1 MVGAII
7 GAIGGVASAAYSFYQ
22 ADQES
27 KAAAAAQKE
36 QARLRKDARSRAEIN
51 YFEGLTLPME
61 AYEQA
66 FENTLAS
73 TQTQVEALQEADPR
87 ALAAGI
93 GRVGAIATQRDA
105 QTRTTMAEDLF
116 KLDKMKAQSRDAI
129 NQQLFA
135 MDIAEKREMAKR
147 ERDAERLKAQQ
158 VQAGITGATAAAQS
172 IDALIP
178 LFTASGTDKRAM
190 ELAEMYKD
198 TPGLKGKTM
207 DEIVEIMTPYA
218 KDKAKYKS
226 FKSRSPE
233 DFSFKDNEF
242 IFKYMDPS
250 NTNNLDNVIAIP
262 DNDTI
267 TLSDEVINN
276 PGYGLG
282 LTPETGFTGMTTDTL
297 DYFTKNP
304 GGTMMS
310 LLSPFSGLDDE
321 FNIRD

>member
-1 MVGAII
+1 MVGSII

-22 ADQES
+22 ADQQD
-27 KAAAAAQKE
+27 KAARDAQK
-36 QARLRKDARSRAEIN
+36 QQNKLREDARKRAEVN

-73 TQTQVEALQEADPR
+73 TQTQVEALQESDPR

-105 QTRTTMAEDLF
+105 QTRTSMAEDLF

-129 NQQLFA
+129 NQQLLA
-135 MDIAEKREMAKR
+135 MDVAEKKEMAQR

-158 VQAGITGATAAAQS
+158 VQAGITGVTAAAQAV
-172 IDALIP
+172 DTLIP
-178 LFTASGTDKRAM
+178 LFSASGTDKKAM

-207 DEIVEIMTPYA
+207 DEIVKIMTPYA
-218 KDKAKYKS
+218 EDKDKYAS
-226 FKSRSPE
+226 FKNRRSPE
-233 DFSFKDNEF
+233 DFIFKDNDF
-242 IFKYMDPS
+242 VFKYMDPS

-262 DNDTI
+262 DDDTI

-282 LTPETGFTGMTTDTL
+282 LTPETGFTGMTSDSL
-297 DYFTKNP
+297 DYFTNNP
-304 GGTMMS
+304 GGTLM
-310 LLSPFSGLDDE
+310 GLYGN
-321 FNIRD
+321 F